1 MATTWIVISFIATVV
16 LAGTTFA
23 ILSQGG
29 SAPLAAL
36 FGGLTVGSAWVL
48 TESFKFQEKK

>member
-36 FGGLTVGSAWVL
+36 FGGLTVGAAWIL